1 MSDAAGAGAKT
12 TNTDRTSMGPVGKF
26 TFGHSSLIS
35 KMPIAIGFIVSLALL
50 GVRYLLA
57 EPFFKS
63 GLTKWEGFFKISGGA
78 SYLFSPGCDFAECY
92 KLRLFGEA
100 YNFPFPNIAV
110 HMAGVAE
117 IMLPILVMT
126 GFLTRFAALGLLG
139 MTVVIQIVFFDGWP
153 THIFWAGYALILI
166 VLGPGLISLDEGWR
180 RLKARSR

>member
-1 MSDAAGAGAKT
+1 MSDAAGAGAEAANK
-12 TNTDRTSMGPVGKF
+12 DRTSMGR
-26 TFGHSSLIS
+26 FGDFLFGRSAFIS
-35 KMPIAIGFIVSLALL
+35 NMPIAVGFIISLALL

-78 SYLFSPGCDFAECY
+78 SYLFSPGCDFEECY

-126 GFLTRFAALGLLG
+126 GFLTRFAALGLLV
-139 MTVVIQIVFFDGWP
+139 MTVVIQIVFFSGWP
-153 THIFWAGYALILI
+153 THIYWAGYALILI
-166 VLGPGLISLDEGWR
+166 VLGPGLISLDEGVR
-180 RLKARSR
+180 RLKSRTS

>member
-1 MSDAAGAGAKT
+1 MSDAAGAGAET
-12 TNTDRTSMGPVGKF
+12 TNTDRTSMGPVGNF
-26 TFGHSSLIS
+26 IFGHSGLIS
-35 KMPIAIGFIVSLALL
+35 KMPIAVGFIVSLALL

-63 GLTKWEGFFKISGGA
+63 GLTKWEGFFKIAPGA
-78 SYLFSPGCDFAECY
+78 SYLFSPECDIEECY

-100 YNFPFPNIAV
+100 HDFPFPNIAV

-153 THIFWAGYALILI
+153 THIYWAGYALILI
-166 VLGPGLISLDEGWR
+166 VIGPGLISLDEGWR
-180 RLKARSR
+180 RLRSRSR